1 MSSGV
6 VRFKLVTMG
15 EIHLRPGEILQL
27 ARHRLMLLFYMAL
40 VLMLI
45 LTNANGTA
53 RELPLELRGPV
64 YILGAVV
71 GVGLVLAALRMA
83 ELAAARGRTVQVSAS
98 PLFFLAGMFGLYSGE
113 ALSMLVVDSQPM
125 GFVQGLLLVLF
136 YYVLIEIAGGLAV
149 HYIFPRALAEIR
161 GQRPPPVPMPPL
173 VTEVPANLPA
183 LPVRSEG
190 SVVPLRPVEVLRIGN
205 RRFAPADILRI
216 EAEGNYVRIVTARE
230 RPLMP
235 GPFSSVVAR
244 MPDALGI
251 QIGRSDWVAASA
263 VLGRRRDGRDLFLL
277 LSDGSELRVS
287 ASRREAVK
295 AWISEL
301 EAARTTATG

>member
-1 MSSGV
+1 MSVGV

-27 ARHRLMLLFYMAL
+27 ARHRLMLLFYLAL
-40 VLMLI
+40 VVLLI

-71 GVGLVLAALRMA
+71 GVALVLAALRGA
-83 ELAAARGRTVQVSAS
+83 ELAAARGRTVKVAAS
-98 PLFFLAGMFGLYSGE
+98 PLFFLAGLFGLYSGE
-113 ALSMLVVDSQPM
+113 ALSMLVVDAQPM

-161 GQRPPPVPMPPL
+161 GQMPPPVPMPPL
-173 VTEVPANLPA
+173 PKAPANLPT
-183 LPVRSEG
+183 LPAGAEG
-190 SVVPLRPVEVLRIGN
+190 SVVSLRQAEVLRIGN
-205 RRFAPADILRI
+205 RRFAPEDILRI

-235 GPFSSVVAR
+235 GPFSAIVAR
-244 MPDALGI
+244 MPEDLGI
-251 QIGRSDWVAASA
+251 QVGRSDWVASIM
-263 VLGRRRDGRDLFLL
+263 VLGRRREGRDLFLL

-295 AWISEL
+295 AWLAAL
-301 EAARTTATG
+301 EAERTAAAG